1 MENELHSINNIR
13 SLEVI
18 DITSGVK
25 LGYIKDLK
33 IDCEDYKV
41 ISILIPVNKSNW
53 LSKFELM
60 EIPWSSIIKIGVD
73 VILVKGEDK
82 NTVSM

>member
-18 DITSGVK
+18 NITSGVK